1 MKTFSSAYAG
11 SVAPGSLEFGESGP
25 SGASFIPRHALSHL
39 CIDPTLPCLP
49 PPPLMLR
56 AQPRLLALGFKLGTG
71 LLHCCWEIPL
81 KRLKSQWWG
90 LIASQQSMG
99 NSSCHFGAGGGGS
112 ALAVVS
118 LREPSGS
125 NGMVKNG
132 ACQEQGPAEESSMLS
147 NSSLLHLHIHF
158 YSPPSYFLEGRQG
171 RSISKNVSYVG

>member
-25 SGASFIPRHALSHL
+25 SGTSFIPHHALSHL

-56 AQPRLLALGFKLGTG
+56 TQPRLLALAFKLGTG

-81 KRLKSQWWG
+81 KWLKSQWWG
-90 LIASQQSMG
+90 LTASQQSMG
-99 NSSCHFGAGGGGS
+99 SPCSHFGAGGGL

-118 LREPSGS
+118 LREPFGS
-125 NGMVKNG
+125 NGMVRNG

-147 NSSLLHLHIHF
+147 KSSLLHLHIHF
-158 YSPPSYFLEGRQG
+158 YSPPPYFLEGRQG
-171 RSISKNVSYVG
+171 RCISKNVS

>member
-1 MKTFSSAYAG
+1 M
-11 SVAPGSLEFGESGP
+11 APGSLEFGESGP

-99 NSSCHFGAGGGGS
+99 NSSCHFGAGGGGVGLGGGFPARAFWQQWDGEEWGLPGARAS
-112 ALAVVS
+112 RGVIDVV
-118 LREPSGS
+118 
-125 NGMVKNG
+125 KF
-132 ACQEQGPAEESSMLS
+132 
-147 NSSLLHLHIHF
+147 IT
-158 YSPPSYFLEGRQG
+158 PPSSHPFLFTPILFFRRQT
-171 RSISKNVSYVG
+171 RQEHFQKR